1 MQKIIKVCP
10 ECDSPIRIRDKG
22 SPTEYAYCKPCKA
35 EYFLDELKDKKE
47 IIMSFFDENGKRVY
61 YKHNERS
68 NNKRSLT
75 LKRRNTIKKRA
86 KGLSYRDRNT
96 LKRLRK

>member
-1 MQKIIKVCP
+1 MKKIIKVCP
-10 ECDSPIRIRDKG
+10 DCEGTVKIKDKG
-22 SPTEYAYCKPCKA
+22 SHTEYAYCTSCKA
-35 EYFLDELKDKKE
+35 EHFLDELKDRE
-47 IIMSFFDENGKRVY
+47 ETIMSFVDENYRRVY
-61 YKHNERS
+61 YKHYERS